1 MILRS
6 LLFAACVGLGTI
18 ATGAAQT
25 AYPRKA
31 VTVVVPFP
39 PGGVTDII
47 ARGLSRELQLITG
60 TPFPVD
66 NKAGATGI
74 IGANFVKAA
83 PPDGY
88 TIMVGTTSQM
98 GVLPALM
105 PNPPFDPGTDFT
117 PIALLG
123 TTPYF
128 LLVNPAVPATSLQE
142 LIGRMAGSPGQ
153 FNYASAGIGSL
164 PHLLGEMFK
173 QMAKVDMAHVPYKGN
188 SPGTTAALSG
198 EVQITFDTALS
209 AMAYIQAGKLRALG
223 VTATK
228 PSAVLPNVPP
238 IASVLPGYSGEAW
251 LCLYAPAKLPA
262 PIAGRLREITEQAI
276 QQPQFVRNA
285 AAGGFEAPKVAPGEL
300 AAFLKSD
307 LLRWRTVGRDAKIVL
322 E

>member
-1 MILRS
+1 MIRS
-6 LLFAACVGLGTI
+6 SWLIVAAVVLS
-18 ATGAAQT
+18 ALSPAQAQT
-25 AYPRKA
+25 DFPRKA

-47 ARGLSRELQLITG
+47 ARGLSRELQQITG
-60 TPFPVD
+60 QPFPVD

-74 IGANFVKAA
+74 VGANFVKAA

-105 PNPPFDPGTDFT
+105 PNPPFDPAADFT

-128 LLVNPAVPATSLQE
+128 LLLNPNVSAGSLAE
-142 LIGRMAGSPGQ
+142 LIALIKASPGK
-153 FNYASAGIGSL
+153 FNYASAGIGSF

-198 EVQITFDTALS
+198 EVQMTFDTAIS
-209 AMAYIQAGKLRALG
+209 AMSYIRAGKLRAVG
-223 VTATK
+223 VTADN
-228 PSAVLPNVPP
+228 PSAVLPDVPP
-238 IASVLPGYSGEAW
+238 IATVLPGYGGEAW
-251 LCLYAPAKLPA
+251 LCLYAPAKTPA
-262 PIAGRLREITEQAI
+262 PIVARLRAIVEQAI
-276 QQPQFVRNA
+276 HQPQFVKNA
-285 AAGGFEAPKVAPGEL
+285 AAGGFEAPKVAPDGL
-300 AAFLKSD
+300 RAFLTSD
-307 LLRWRTVGRDAKIVL
+307 LLRWRTVGRAAKVVL